1 MREIRNNYPLSVVYI
16 LVIIAMLFWSFAYIW
31 VKQLYEM
38 GFDLPIT
45 ITFFRLI
52 VASIVLTVVTY
63 LLKIKDNVLKTDYKY
78 MFLLA
83 FAEPFC
89 YFLGEMYGML
99 YVSATI
105 AAVMIATIPLVI
117 PVFAW
122 LFIRE
127 KVNIYEIVG
136 LIVSFFGVLILVL
149 EDLNLGGKII
159 GFLLMGIAILSGT
172 GYSIL
177 VKKMADKYN
186 ALTITKYQSIIGMC
200 LFLPLFATVEFKA
213 FSDSPFTFD
222 TLRFILLLG
231 VLPSSI
237 SFTFLAIGIRRLGVV
252 RASIFSNLI
261 PVFVGIMSF
270 FILKETFTLTKILAM
285 SVVVFGLFVSQLN
298 RIRRPLCLD
307 YLF

>member
-1 MREIRNNYPLSVVYI
+1 MREIRNDYSLSVVYI

-31 VKQLYEM
+31 VKQLYEL

-52 VASIVLTVVTY
+52 VASTVLTGVTY
-63 LLKIKDNVLKTDYKY
+63 LLRIRDNISRGDYKY
-78 MFLLA
+78 MFFLA

-105 AAVMIATIPLVI
+105 ASVMIATIPLVL
-117 PVFAW
+117 PLFAW

-127 KVNIYEIVG
+127 RVNIYEILG
-136 LIVSFFGVLILVL
+136 LIVSFIGVMILVL
-149 EDLNLGGKII
+149 EDLNLGGKLI
-159 GFLLMGIAILSGT
+159 GFLLMGVAVLSGT

-200 LFLPLFATVEFKA
+200 LFLPLFLTVEFKVFAGSSFSFGA
-213 FSDSPFTFD
+213 F
-222 TLRFILLLG
+222 RFIILLG
-231 VLPSSI
+231 ILPSCI
-237 SFTFLAIGIRRLGVV
+237 SFTFLAMGIRRLGVV
-252 RASIFSNLI
+252 RAGIFSNLI
-261 PVFVGIMSF
+261 PVFVGVMSF
-270 FILKETFTLTKILAM
+270 FILKETFSLTKILAM
-285 SVVVFGLFVSQLN
+285 CVVAFGLFVSQLN
-298 RIRRPLCLD
+298 KIRRVNC
-307 YLF
+307 